1 MKQLLRAV
9 LAASL
14 LGAAAAAP
22 GAGSAV
28 HYVSDAAHSSLE
40 FSFTQAGAQNQGRF
54 KSFPVVFDFAPDA
67 LTASRL
73 EVTVD
78 MNSLDTGDQERDD
91 NLRDSDLFAVK
102 RYPQAHY
109 SATQFSKA
117 ASGYEAL
124 GKLTLR
130 GVTRELRVP
139 FTFRTATENGAGVG
153 YMSGKLTIR
162 RLDFGVGQGDWK
174 STEWVGN
181 DVGITFNVRLTS
193 AAH

>member
-1 MKQLLRAV
+1 MKHLLRAA
-9 LAASL
+9 LAAAL
-14 LGAAAAAP
+14 LAGAAGAS
-22 GAGSAV
+22 GAGSPL
-28 HYVSDAAHSSLE
+28 HYLSDAAKSSLE
-40 FSFTQAGAQNQGRF
+40 FSFTQAGARNQGRF
-54 KSFPVVFDFAPDA
+54 KSFPVVFDFAPDDLA
-67 LTASRL
+67 GSRL
-73 EVTVD
+73 EVSVE

-91 NLRDSDLFAVK
+91 NLRDTDLFAVK
-102 RYPQAHY
+102 QYPQAHY
-109 SATQFSKA
+109 SATQFTKT

-139 FTFRTATENGAGVG
+139 FTFRTASENGASVG
-153 YMSGKLTIR
+153 YMSGKTAIR

-181 DVGITFNVRLTS
+181 DVGISFNVRLTS

>member
-1 MKQLLRAV
+1 MKHLLRAA
-9 LAASL
+9 LAAAL
-14 LGAAAAAP
+14 LAAAAGAS
-22 GAGSAV
+22 GAGAPV
-28 HYVSDAAHSSLE
+28 HYVSDAARSSLE
-40 FSFTQAGAQNQGRF
+40 FSFTQAGAQNKGRF
-54 KSFPVVFDFAPDA
+54 KSVAVVFDFAPESLA
-67 LTASRL
+67 GSRL

-91 NLRDSDLFAVK
+91 NLRDTDLFAVK
-102 RYPQAHY
+102 QYPQAHY
-109 SATQFSKA
+109 SATQFTRT

-139 FTFRTATENGAGVG
+139 FTFRTASESGASAA
-153 YMSGKLTIR
+153 YMSGKITLK

-174 STEWVGN
+174 SSEWVGN
-181 DVGITFNVRLTS
+181 EVGISFSVRLTS